1 MQENVR
7 DDESTKAETEMLE
20 YWGKRCEDF
29 DGGCIACHAWKH
41 FDETG
46 EIAK

>member
-1 MQENVR
+1 MTQENVR
-7 DDESTKAETEMLE
+7 DDESTETEMLE
-20 YWGKRCEDF
+20 YWGERCEDF